1 MGVKMSIKRQERYGI
16 EKSDLEILIMLLGSL
31 IMALS
36 IIFLSGGL
44 WIFGV
49 VAGSLI
55 VVFSV
60 TDGLKK

>member
-1 MGVKMSIKRQERYGI
+1 LK
-16 EKSDLEILIMLLGSL
+16 KSDLEILIMLLGSL

-60 TDGLKK
+60 IDGLKK